1 MRQMAAALSFALLT
15 WIVALGQPIGAE
27 EQPRARHDWQVRVEA
42 GLLSAA
48 LDQAPAGEVFS
59 AVAQQGEIVLRLD
72 RTLLDV
78 PLTDHFERL
87 PLEKGLR
94 RLIEQLRSHNFRIDF
109 AAEAGREPRIKRVEI
124 LAASGP
130 RKVQTLSAA
139 TGTEQAPNGV
149 EKRDRQLNQGERVR
163 FENNGGLPG
172 VPKGLQRKA
181 ERKGKIPPG
190 NAWRFERAAQIL
202 GTDVESLVKTDHGE
216 APSGPAGEV
225 GGAR

>member
-48 LDQAPAGEVFS
+48 LDRAPAGEVFS

-72 RTLLDV
+72 RTLLDL

-94 RLIEQLRSHNFRIDF
+94 RLIEQLRSQNFRIDF
-109 AAEAGREPRIKRVEI
+109 AAEAGGEARVKQVDI
-124 LAASGP
+124 FAASGP
-130 RKVQTLSAA
+130 QKVQTFSAA
-139 TGTEQAPNGV
+139 SADQALNGV
-149 EKRDRQLNQGERVR
+149 EKKDRPLSQGEQVR
-163 FENNGGLPG
+163 FEKKGGLPG

-190 NAWRFERAAQIL
+190 NAWRFERAAQVL
-202 GTDVESLVKTDHGE
+202 GTDMESLVKTDRGE
-216 APSGPAGEV
+216 APSGPAGE
-225 GGAR
+225 GNGAR